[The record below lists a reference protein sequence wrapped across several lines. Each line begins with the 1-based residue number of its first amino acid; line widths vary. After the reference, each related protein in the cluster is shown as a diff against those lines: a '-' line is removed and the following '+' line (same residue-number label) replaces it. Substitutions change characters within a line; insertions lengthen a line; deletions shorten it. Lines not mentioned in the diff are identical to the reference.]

1 MQFNIDNNNIIF
13 DTFNDIINNK
23 NVSEIVIRI
32 EENEK
37 LEKE

>member
-13 DTFNDIINNK
+13 DTFNDINNK